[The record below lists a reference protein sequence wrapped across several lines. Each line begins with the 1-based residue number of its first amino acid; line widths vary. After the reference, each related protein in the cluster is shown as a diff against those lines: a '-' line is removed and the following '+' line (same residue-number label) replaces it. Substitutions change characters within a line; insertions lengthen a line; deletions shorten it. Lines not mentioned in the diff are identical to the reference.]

1 MTKQE
6 FETLAGHQLNNDDY
20 AIVEKVYAFYPGMPD
35 VDGKKV
41 AAQLYRQFGMT
52 IFQDMY
58 ERAGKIAEIESVI
71 QEKKRQ
77 LEYVTRAPL
86 RSILA

>member
-1 MTKQE
+1 VTKQE
-6 FETLAGHQLNNDDY
+6 FETLAGHQLNEDDY

-52 IFQDMY
+52 IFLDMH
-58 ERAGKIAEIESVI
+58 ERASKIAEIENSI
-71 QEKKRQ
+71 QTQKRQ

-86 RSILA
+86 RAILA

>member
-52 IFQDMY
+52 IF
-58 ERAGKIAEIESVI
+58 
-71 QEKKRQ
+71 
-77 LEYVTRAPL
+77 
-86 RSILA
+86 

>member
-1 MTKQE
+1 M
-6 FETLAGHQLNNDDY
+6 NNDDY

-58 ERAGKIAEIESVI
+58 ERASKGGALFFRYPGEEPPVVEAADAEPGKAEGN
-71 QEKKRQ
+71 
-77 LEYVTRAPL
+77 LL
-86 RSILA
+86 